1 MLRNK
6 PIRLKVSN
14 SGDLFLPVY
23 LLNLL
28 LVPAAL
34 LSPHPVLLT
43 SGAIL
48 IVGAGWITRTL
59 KFPKTNNVELTSV
72 IFPDGKVRLESNREE
87 KVAGFLDGQ
96 QWCTR
101 WFAVLRFSNGNTI
114 RKMIIRPSQQ
124 QGPDDFRRLNM
135 WLRQDLFSNTRA
147 RQVLDS

>member
-1 MLRNK
+1 MLLNK

-14 SGDLFLPVY
+14 RGEGVLPVY

-43 SGAIL
+43 FL
-48 IVGAGWITRTL
+48 FVGAGWIAHTL
-59 KFPKTNNVELTSV
+59 KSSKTNNVKLTSV
-72 IFPDGKVRLESNREE
+72 IFPDGQVRLESHGEG
-87 KVAGFLDGQ
+87 KVVGFLDGQ

-101 WFAVLRFSNGNTI
+101 WFAVLRLTNGNTI
-114 RKMIIRPSQQ
+114 HKMIIRSSQQ
-124 QGPDDFRRLNM
+124 QEADDFRRLNI

>member
-1 MLRNK
+1 MRRNQ
-6 PIRLKVSN
+6 PIRLKIST
-14 SGDLFLPVY
+14 SGDLLLPVF

-34 LSPHPVLLT
+34 LSPLPVFLT

-48 IVGAGWITRTL
+48 IVGAGWFIRTS
-59 KFPKTNNVELTSV
+59 KSPETNSVELTSV
-72 IFPDGKVRLESNREE
+72 IFPDGKVRLESNLEE

-101 WFAVLRFSNGNTI
+101 WFAVLRFSNGNTT
-114 RKMIIRPSQQ
+114 RNMIIRSSQQ
-124 QGPDDFRRLNM
+124 QGADDFRRLNM
-135 WLRQDLFSNTRA
+135 WLRQDLFSNTTA